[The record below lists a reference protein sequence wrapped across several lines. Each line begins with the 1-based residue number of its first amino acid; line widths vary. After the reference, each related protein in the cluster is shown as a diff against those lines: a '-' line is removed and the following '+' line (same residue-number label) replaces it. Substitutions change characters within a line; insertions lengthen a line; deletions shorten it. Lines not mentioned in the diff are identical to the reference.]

1 MCAYTVDCLLGREAE
16 TDPAGGGL
24 DDLKGGQRKVEL
36 DCGKGLRFLRFRLCS
51 TMGRF
56 LAIYKAAA
64 LPAGASWWRWRYW
77 SAIPPEENLPA
88 RGGVGR
94 SDSVQLAKENNK
106 PV

>member
-64 LPAGASWWRWRYW
+64 LEVEILECDS
-77 SAIPPEENLPA
+77 A
-88 RGGVGR
+88 RGKSACKGR
-94 SDSVQLAKENNK
+94 RREE
-106 PV
+106 